1 MNELLDR
8 ILKHVTL
15 KNILDSL
22 AFTIIVLAI
31 IPPYAEV
38 YSVHLPAEL
47 LMTIGIALAVLKEAE
62 RRLQK
67 RLASEP
73 STEQAQLINRLR
85 TEIKQLRAE
94 RDTVTVVSQ
103 QWLSEP
109 VALDGEKDE

>member
-1 MNELLDR
+1 MNQLLDR
-8 ILKHVTL
+8 ILDRIKLTDIIDIIGILSITLSAVVATAESVSLNLPAWVTFFVL
-15 KNILDSL
+15 
-22 AFTIIVLAI
+22 LAI
-31 IPPYAEV
+31 VFLRGVE
-38 YSVHLPAEL
+38 
-47 LMTIGIALAVLKEAE
+47 TWLK
-62 RRLQK
+62 R

-73 STEQAQLINRLR
+73 SPEQEQLINRLR

>member
-8 ILKHVTL
+8 IKLTDLLDCIGIISITL
-15 KNILDSL
+15 SAVVATAESVDLGLPPIAL
-22 AFTIIVLAI
+22 FIVLMLI
-31 IPPYAEV
+31 V
-38 YSVHLPAEL
+38 
-47 LMTIGIALAVLKEAE
+47 ALREIE

-73 STEQAQLINRLR
+73 SQEQQNIIKRLQA
-85 TEIKQLRAE
+85 ENEQLRAE
-94 RDTVTVVSQ
+94 RDTVTVASQ